1 MILDKVI
8 DVTKKYIDTKNK
20 NERKKIGQFFTSKET
35 ANFMSNLSKI
45 NKSSIRILDAGAG
58 TGILSI
64 ALLEKLDNNKNIKEI
79 EIDLYENDENIVDIL
94 EKNISSSKLLLKKLT
109 NYNIIQK
116 NFILDDDI
124 EKEKYDVIIS
134 NPPYKKIGKNDV
146 EAKKMEKVIYGQ
158 PNLYFL
164 FMAKAVELLK
174 LNGEMIF
181 IVPRSWTSGTYFKK
195 FREMFLENTRLTNIH
210 LFVSRDKVFNKENVL
225 QETMILRAV
234 KTKEKQNKVQIT
246 QSNSNEDFDKI
257 IKYDIEYDVCI
268 EKENE
273 RYVYLPI
280 NDDDIKVLQTVNEF
294 DTKLKDIGLKLKTG
308 LTVDFRNEKY
318 IEKYATNENVPLF
331 SSIHFKNGFVN
342 FPSEDEELQ
351 YINKD
356 NTALLQ
362 KNTNYLFI
370 KRFSSKEESR
380 RIQPAMF
387 FKNEFES
394 YDYISTENHINFIG
408 SIDNKELSKDLV
420 YGLYGLYNS
429 TLYDKY
435 YRLLNGSTQVN
446 ATEINNIPIP
456 NEEEIKKIGKKLQEK
471 ISVTTEVCDNILW
484 EAISNGQVK

>member
-8 DVTKKYIDTKNK
+8 DITKKYIDTKNK

-35 ANFMSNLSKI
+35 AHFMASLSKT
-45 NKSSIRILDAGAG
+45 NDRCVKILDAGAG

-64 ALLEKLDNNKNIKEI
+64 ALLEKLNSNEKIEEI

-94 EKNISSSKLLLKKLT
+94 EKNISNAKSILKKLT
-109 NYNIIQK
+109 NYKIIK
-116 NFILDDDI
+116 RNFILDDID
-124 EKEKYDVIIS
+124 KEKYDIIIS
-134 NPPYKKIGKNDV
+134 NPPYKKIGKNDD

-174 LNGEMIF
+174 QDGEMIF

-195 FREMFLENTRLTNIH
+195 FREMFLENTKLTNIH

-234 KTKEKQNKVQIT
+234 KTKKKQSNIQIT

-257 IKYDIEYDVCI
+257 VKYDIEYDVCV
-268 EKENE
+268 EKDNE

-280 NDDDIKVLQTVNEF
+280 NDDDIKVLETVNEF
-294 DTKLKDIGLKLKTG
+294 STKLKDIGLKLKTG

-318 IEKYATNENVPLF
+318 LEKYATNENVPLF

-342 FPSEDEELQ
+342 FPSKDEEPQ
-351 YINKD
+351 YINKG
-356 NTALLQ
+356 NTSLLQ

-370 KRFSSKEESR
+370 KRFSSKEENR

-387 FKNEFES
+387 FKKEFEN

-408 SIDNKELSKDLV
+408 STDNKELSKDLI

-456 NEEEIKKIGKKLQEK
+456 NEEQIKNIGIKLQEE
-471 ISVTTEVCDNILW
+471 ISITTEVCDNILL
-484 EAISNGQVK
+484 EAISSGQIK

>member
-8 DVTKKYIDTKNK
+8 EVTKKYIDTKTK

-35 ANFMSNLSKI
+35 ATFMASLSKV
-45 NKSSIRILDAGAG
+45 NKSKIKVLDAGAG

-64 ALLEKLDNNKNIKEI
+64 ALLEKLNNNSNIEEI

-94 EKNISSSKLLLKKLT
+94 EENISNSKLLLKKLT
-109 NYNIIQK
+109 RYNIIKK
-116 NFILDDDI
+116 NFILDDI
-124 EKEKYDVIIS
+124 KKNKYDIIIS
-134 NPPYKKIGKNDV
+134 NPPYKKIGKNDI
-146 EAKKMEKVIYGQ
+146 EAKQMQDVIYGQ

-164 FMAKAVELLK
+164 FMAKSVELLK
-174 LNGEMIF
+174 TDGEMIF

-195 FREMFLENTRLTNIH
+195 FREKFLENTRLTNIH

-234 KTKEKQNKVQIT
+234 KTKEKQNDIQIT
-246 QSNSNEDFDKI
+246 QSNSNDDFDKI
-257 IKYDIEYDVCI
+257 VKYDIEYDICV
-268 EKENE
+268 ESENE

-280 NDDDIKVLQTVNEF
+280 NDDDIKVLETVNEF
-294 DTKLKDIGLKLKTG
+294 GTKLKDIGLKLKTG

-318 IEKYATNENVPLF
+318 MEKYATNENVPLF

-342 FPSEDEELQ
+342 FPSKEEEEAQ

-362 KNTNYLFI
+362 KNSNYLFI
-370 KRFSSKEESR
+370 KRFSSKEENR

-387 FKNEFES
+387 FKSEFEN

-408 SIDNKELSKDLV
+408 AIDNKELTKDLI

-456 NEEEIKKIGKKLQEK
+456 NEEQIKDIGKKLQKEM
-471 ISVTTEVCDNILW
+471 SVTTEICDNILL
-484 EAISNGQVK
+484 EAINCGKIK

>member
-8 DVTKKYIDTKNK
+8 DTTKKYIDTKTK

-35 ANFMSNLSKI
+35 AIFMASLSKVK
-45 NKSSIRILDAGAG
+45 KSKIKVLDAGAG

-64 ALLEKLDNNKNIKEI
+64 ALLEKLNNNSNIEEI

-94 EKNISSSKLLLKKLT
+94 EENISNSKLLLKKLT
-109 NYNIIQK
+109 QYNVIKK
-116 NFILDDDI
+116 NFILDDI
-124 EKEKYDVIIS
+124 EKNKYDIIIS
-134 NPPYKKIGKNDV
+134 NPPYKKIGKNDI
-146 EAKKMEKVIYGQ
+146 ESKQMQDVIYGQ

-164 FMAKAVELLK
+164 FMAKSVELLK
-174 LNGEMIF
+174 PDGEMIF

-195 FREMFLENTRLTNIH
+195 FRENFLENTRLTNIH

-234 KTKEKQNKVQIT
+234 KTKEKQNDIQIT
-246 QSNSNEDFDKI
+246 QSNSNDDFDKI
-257 IKYDIEYDVCI
+257 VKYDIEYDICV
-268 EKENE
+268 ENDNE

-280 NDDDIKVLQTVNEF
+280 NDDDIKVLETVNEF

-318 IEKYATNENVPLF
+318 MEKYATNENVPLF
-331 SSIHFKNGFVN
+331 SSIHFKNGFIN
-342 FPSEDEELQ
+342 FPSNVEEEPQ

-356 NTALLQ
+356 NTSLLQ
-362 KNTNYLFI
+362 KNSNYLFI
-370 KRFSSKEESR
+370 KRFSSKEENR

-387 FKNEFES
+387 FKSEFEN
-394 YDYISTENHINFIG
+394 YDYISTENHINFIDA
-408 SIDNKELSKDLV
+408 IDNKELTEDLI

-456 NEEEIKKIGKKLQEK
+456 NEEQIKDIGKKLQNEM
-471 ISVTTEVCDNILW
+471 SVTTEICDNILL
-484 EAISNGQVK
+484 EAINCGKIK

>member
-8 DVTKKYIDTKNK
+8 DTTKKYIDTKTK

-35 ANFMSNLSKI
+35 AIFMASLSKVK
-45 NKSSIRILDAGAG
+45 KSKIKVLDAGAG

-64 ALLEKLDNNKNIKEI
+64 ALLEKLNNNSNIEEI

-94 EKNISSSKLLLKKLT
+94 EENISNSKLLLKKLT
-109 NYNIIQK
+109 QYNVIKK
-116 NFILDDDI
+116 NFILDDI
-124 EKEKYDVIIS
+124 EKNKYDIIIS
-134 NPPYKKIGKNDV
+134 NPPYKKIGKNDI
-146 EAKKMEKVIYGQ
+146 ESKQMQDVIYGQ

-164 FMAKAVELLK
+164 FMAKSVELLK
-174 LNGEMIF
+174 PDGEMIF

-195 FREMFLENTRLTNIH
+195 FRENFLENTRLTNIH

-234 KTKEKQNKVQIT
+234 KTKEKQNDIQIT
-246 QSNSNEDFDKI
+246 QSNSNDDFDKI
-257 IKYDIEYDVCI
+257 VKYDIEYDICV
-268 EKENE
+268 ENDNE

-280 NDDDIKVLQTVNEF
+280 NDDDIKVLETVNEF

-318 IEKYATNENVPLF
+318 MEKYATNENVPLF
-331 SSIHFKNGFVN
+331 SSIHFKNGFIN
-342 FPSEDEELQ
+342 FPSNVEEEPQ

-356 NTALLQ
+356 NTSLLQ
-362 KNTNYLFI
+362 KNSNYLFI
-370 KRFSSKEESR
+370 KRFSSKEENR

-387 FKNEFES
+387 FKSEFEN
-394 YDYISTENHINFIG
+394 YDYISTENHINFIDA
-408 SIDNKELSKDLV
+408 IDNKELTEDLI

-456 NEEEIKKIGKKLQEK
+456 NEEQVKDIGKKLQNEM
-471 ISVTTEVCDNILW
+471 SVTTEICDNILL
-484 EAISNGQVK
+484 EAINCGKIK